1 MHACMHACMH
11 WVIVSPNMNATCA
24 FSACVLSINRD
35 KYRWLLEVLPK
46 EEILE
51 AYNYVMNKDPNNR
64 HNFLF
69 VDLTPKKEHPSPYRM
84 NYMDWIIY
92 L

>member
-1 MHACMHACMH
+1 MKE
-11 WVIVSPNMNATCA
+11 IDLLTTE
-24 FSACVLSINRD
+24 LSG
-35 KYRWLLEVLPK
+35 VLPK

-84 NYMDWIIY
+84 NYTDWIIRE
-92 L
+92 